1 MSEAAEELVFA
12 IQPKR
17 ESVVWQQ
24 NQLAEARYKLSP
36 REQKLLL
43 YVIAMIEPEAQ
54 DFGKC
59 KVAVKDYAEL
69 TGLKVA
75 DLYQELRD
83 SALAIREKTLVVEN
97 VLEPG
102 MKKPVRRH
110 GSWFEYVDEA
120 VGDGHITI
128 KLSSWLRPLLI
139 HVRREF
145 FQYRLGYAMGLK
157 SEYAIRLYQWLKRWQ
172 FVRRK
177 TASIQQLRLEL
188 GATEVDRDGNIIR
201 ENLAAY
207 KHFKN
212 KAILPGVKEINAKTD
227 LSVSFA
233 EEKALGSKAVV
244 GIIFFIKEN
253 LENLETLKPIALPE
267 RPQMELSLDPVNA
280 PLADEIKPTLAELAR
295 EFGLNGLQETAL
307 QGYVE
312 REGLQYLLDK
322 AEIVRSSP
330 RANAGQAFMA
340 ALKGDWQKPK
350 TIDKK
355 KPAKKASTREN
366 LHPEDAPKIDLNG
379 FARTWIEASD
389 QQRSDWLAAM
399 PAEAQLF
406 APRPGQKPRTVF
418 LAKLG
423 EIITTAVRA
432 AA

>member
-1 MSEAAEELVFA
+1 MSDATEELIFA
-12 IQPKR
+12 VQPKR
-17 ESVVWQQ
+17 ESIVWQQ

-69 TGLKVA
+69 TGLKTD

-128 KLSSWLRPLLI
+128 KLSSWLKPLLI

-145 FQYRLGYAMGLK
+145 FRYRLGYALGLK

-177 TASIQQLRLEL
+177 SASIQQLRLEL
-188 GATEVDRDGNIIR
+188 GATEVDTDGKIIR

-212 KAILPGVKEINAKTD
+212 KAILPAVKEINAKTD

-233 EEKALGSKAVV
+233 EEKTQGSKAVA
-244 GIIFFIKEN
+244 GIMFSIKEN

-280 PLADEIKPTLAELAR
+280 PPADEVKPTLAELAM
-295 EFGLNGLQETAL
+295 EFGLSGPQENTL
-307 QGYVE
+307 QGYVV
-312 REGLQYLLDK
+312 REGLQYLLEK

-350 TIDKK
+350 TIEKK
-355 KPAKKASTREN
+355 KPAKKVSTTED
-366 LHPEDAPKIDLNG
+366 LHPEDAFKIDLDG
-379 FARTWIEASD
+379 LARTWIDASD

-418 LAKLG
+418 LGKLG
-423 EIITTAVRA
+423 EVIASSVSA

>member
-1 MSEAAEELVFA
+1 
-12 IQPKR
+12 
-17 ESVVWQQ
+17 
-24 NQLAEARYKLSP
+24 
-36 REQKLLL
+36 
-43 YVIAMIEPEAQ
+43 
-54 DFGKC
+54 
-59 KVAVKDYAEL
+59 
-69 TGLKVA
+69 
-75 DLYQELRD
+75 
-83 SALAIREKTLVVEN
+83 
-97 VLEPG
+97 
-102 MKKPVRRH
+102 
-110 GSWFEYVDEA
+110 
-120 VGDGHITI
+120 
-128 KLSSWLRPLLI
+128 
-139 HVRREF
+139 
-145 FQYRLGYAMGLK
+145 
-157 SEYAIRLYQWLKRWQ
+157 
-172 FVRRK
+172 
-177 TASIQQLRLEL
+177 
-188 GATEVDRDGNIIR
+188 
-201 ENLAAY
+201 
-207 KHFKN
+207 
-212 KAILPGVKEINAKTD
+212 
-227 LSVSFA
+227 
-233 EEKALGSKAVV
+233 
-244 GIIFFIKEN
+244 
-253 LENLETLKPIALPE
+253 LPE

-295 EFGLNGLQETAL
+295 EFGLSGPQETAL

-355 KPAKKASTREN
+355 KPAKKASTTEN

>member
-253 LENLETLKPIALPE
+253 LENLEILKPIALPE

-355 KPAKKASTREN
+355 KPAKKASTTEN

>member
-1 MSEAAEELVFA
+1 
-12 IQPKR
+12 
-17 ESVVWQQ
+17 
-24 NQLAEARYKLSP
+24 
-36 REQKLLL
+36 
-43 YVIAMIEPEAQ
+43 
-54 DFGKC
+54 
-59 KVAVKDYAEL
+59 
-69 TGLKVA
+69 
-75 DLYQELRD
+75 
-83 SALAIREKTLVVEN
+83 
-97 VLEPG
+97 
-102 MKKPVRRH
+102 
-110 GSWFEYVDEA
+110 

-295 EFGLNGLQETAL
+295 EFGLSGPQETAL

-355 KPAKKASTREN
+355 KPAKKASTTEN

>member
-1 MSEAAEELVFA
+1 MAAEPARRSPLQA
-12 IQPKR
+12 
-17 ESVVWQQ
+17 ESTRTETIA
-24 NQLAEARYKLSP
+24 LR
-36 REQKLLL
+36 
-43 YVIAMIEPEAQ
+43 IAMIEPEAQ

-188 GATEVDRDGNIIR
+188 GATEIDRDGNIIR

-233 EEKALGSKAVV
+233 EEKALGSKAVA

-267 RPQMELSLDPVNA
+267 RPQLELSLDPVNTL
-280 PLADEIKPTLAELAR
+280 PVDEVKPTLAELAK
-295 EFGLNGLQETAL
+295 EFGLSGPQEIAL
-307 QGYVE
+307 QGYVA
-312 REGLQYLLDK
+312 RQGLQYLRDK
-322 AEIVRSSP
+322 AEVVRSSP
-330 RANAGQAFMA
+330 RSNAGQAFMA

-355 KPAKKASTREN
+355 KPVKKAVAPANE
-366 LHPEDAPKIDLNG
+366 HPEAESTIDFDLLY
-379 FARTWIEASD
+379 RTWIEATD
-389 QQRSDWLAAM
+389 QQRADWLAVM
-399 PAEAQLF
+399 PAHVQLVAPEA
-406 APRPGQKPRTVF
+406 GQKPRTAF
-418 LAKLG
+418 LMNLRA
-423 EIITTAVRA
+423 IVA
-432 AA
+432 AAAA